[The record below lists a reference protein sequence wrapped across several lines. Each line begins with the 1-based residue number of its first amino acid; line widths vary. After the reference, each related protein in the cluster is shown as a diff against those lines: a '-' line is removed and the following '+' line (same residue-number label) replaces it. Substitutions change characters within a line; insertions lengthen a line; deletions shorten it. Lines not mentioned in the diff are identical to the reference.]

1 VSATFDRLRL
11 EYDPD
16 TLREIVR
23 VPDELR
29 AARAELTNELDGVDE
44 STDPAGVA
52 RLAGQRATIS
62 RALGDLDLALADAE
76 RAMAAAERTGNRRI
90 VTVTRIRLAHVHQ
103 WREEFTDSNALF
115 AQCLSDVDN
124 LPDQLRSFVH
134 QHAGKNFYD
143 QRRYAEAAE
152 QFAEALRLRE
162 GADPELVESSR
173 LGLQAARQHLEQAS

>member
-1 VSATFDRLRL
+1 MVHWPKSIVGKVAAIAIALIAGLALVQSAIALSGSFVWISLAVAALVVFVAVVGHR
-11 EYDPD
+11 
-16 TLREIVR
+16 
-23 VPDELR
+23 R
-29 AARAELTNELDGVDE
+29 AQAA
-44 STDPAGVA
+44 S
-52 RLAGQRATIS
+52 
-62 RALGDLDLALADAE
+62 DLALADAE